1 MPAAR
6 ASEGDTASR
15 PIAVSSTA
23 ARRTAL
29 LAPIACRAAVAMLGM
44 VVALTAGS
52 CSRRGGPPRRPPL
65 PPGQAEAGGP
75 AFLPST
81 TVVDEPAAAA
91 GMPATVIAVR
101 SAAHLGL
108 HEGFDRVTIELAGS
122 APGYRAAWRTTPP
135 RRCGSGAAVA
145 MAGSAW
151 LEVRLDPAQAHDA
164 EGRVTLE
171 ARPQQP
177 PGLSAIHGLEMTCD
191 FEGVVS
197 WALGAPR
204 ALPFRVMPLSDPPRV
219 VVDVAHATA
228 AAASP

>member
-1 MPAAR
+1 MTIHAIAQLRQAAHVAASARPAALLVR
-6 ASEGDTASR
+6 N
-15 PIAVSSTA
+15 
-23 ARRTAL
+23 ARRAALMTL
-29 LAPIACRAAVAMLGM
+29 LA
-44 VVALTAGS
+44 VVALTAAG

-65 PPGQAEAGGP
+65 PEGQAEAGGP

-91 GMPATVIAVR
+91 GAPATVVGVR
-101 SAAHLGL
+101 TAA

-122 APGYRAAWRTTPP
+122 SPGYRAAWRTTPP
-135 RRCGSGAAVA
+135 RHCASGAAVP
-145 MAGSAW
+145 MAGGAW

-164 EGRVTLE
+164 QGRATLE
-171 ARPQQP
+171 TRPQAQ
-177 PGLSAIHGLEMTCD
+177 PGLTAVQALQMTCD

-204 ALPFRVMPLSDPPRV
+204 ALPFRVMPLTDPPRV
-219 VVDVAHATA
+219 VVDVGHATA